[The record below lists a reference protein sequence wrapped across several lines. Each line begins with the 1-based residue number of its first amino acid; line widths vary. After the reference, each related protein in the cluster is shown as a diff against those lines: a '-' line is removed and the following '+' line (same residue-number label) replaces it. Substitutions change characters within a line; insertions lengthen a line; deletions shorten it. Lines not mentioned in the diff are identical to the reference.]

1 MRAVDI
7 NNNGST
13 SIRRLRKRQ
22 AAFAVGDA
30 PRRLT
35 AMNAACYM
43 VIFAGAILI
52 LYYGSS
58 VLMPLAL
65 AGLLSFVLT
74 PAIRL
79 LKQAGVPKVPAVI
92 AVVVISI
99 AAIGGVGVVVGGQI
113 SDLLERIPSYEYN
126 LLKKVSSVRS
136 ASVES
141 GVLER
146 ARSTLNDL
154 QAELSRSDSGKRSAV
169 PAAPD
174 GTAAV
179 KPIPVEIHQPPEP
192 VLDKTVSLIRP
203 LISPL
208 ATTGLIVLFLFFILA
223 QREDLRDRFLRLA
236 GKGDLQRTTV
246 ALDDAGDRL
255 SRFFI
260 IQGLLNTSFGVFIGL
275 CLWAMGLP
283 NPVLWGVLAGLMRF
297 VPFIGSV
304 IASVFPIILA
314 AAIDPGW
321 SLVLWTAA
329 LFLVSEVM
337 AGEVI
342 EPMLYGRNTGLSPV
356 AVVVATLF
364 WTLLWGPVGLIL
376 ATPLTVCL
384 MVLGKH
390 VEALRF
396 LEILFGDEPALEPHE
411 RLYQRVLAGDGVEA
425 IEVAEQSM
433 KEMPLIRYY
442 DDVALKALSMAYED
456 ASAGRLS
463 ADEITEV
470 KDAIDDVVDG
480 LSEHATGVEPAKA
493 SDAPSEKSGE
503 DAVRSDVVLCLP
515 VRSELDEGPLLMLEQ
530 VLEAQGIHA
539 STLPYNAS
547 IRLRALDARR
557 SPAKVVVFGYLGSK
571 KAPAFMGILM
581 RRARSVMPDAIIVAG
596 FWSLVSNSAQA
607 EEWREAV
614 GADRVVTKISDALVL
629 CEELLERTG
638 GRSGAIADSE
648 PPRTDIVYENSMR
661 FGEELGPSA

>member
-7 NNNGST
+7 ASDST
-13 SIRRLRKRQ
+13 SMRRLRRRK
-22 AAFAVGDA
+22 ATFAKGDA

-35 AMNAACYM
+35 AFDAACYVLIFTG
-43 VIFAGAILI
+43 VILL

-79 LKQAGVPKVPAVI
+79 LKKIGIPKMASVI
-92 AVVVISI
+92 TVVVISI
-99 AAIGGVGVVVGGQI
+99 GAIGGVGFVVGGQI
-113 SDLLERIPSYEYN
+113 SDLVAEIPNYEYN
-126 LLKKVSSVRS
+126 LLKKISSVRS

-141 GVLER
+141 SALER
-146 ARSTLNDL
+146 ARITLEDL
-154 QAELSRSDSGKRSAV
+154 QAELARSETRKGSTV
-169 PAAPD
+169 AAPQGGSD
-174 GTAAV
+174 AL

-192 VLDKTVSLIRP
+192 VLDRTVSLIRP

-208 ATTGLIVLFLFFILA
+208 ATTGLIILFLFFILA

-236 GKGDLQRTTV
+236 GTGDLQRTTV

-260 IQGLLNTSFGVFIGL
+260 IQGLLNTGFGIFIGVA
-275 CLWAMGLP
+275 LWAMGLP

-304 IASVFPIILA
+304 IACIFPIILA

-321 SLVLWTAA
+321 SLVIKTAI
-329 LFLVSEVM
+329 LFLVSEIV

-364 WTLLWGPVGLIL
+364 WTLIWGPVGLIL

-384 MVLGKH
+384 MVLGRH
-390 VEALRF
+390 VEALSF

-433 KEMPLIRYY
+433 KEMPLVQYY
-442 DDVALKALSMAYED
+442 DDVAMKALSMAYDD
-456 ASAGRLS
+456 AASGRLS
-463 ADEITEV
+463 RDEITEV
-470 KDAIDDVVDG
+470 KDAIEDVVDG
-480 LSEHATGVEPAKA
+480 LSEHVSSGDTPHLSEEK
-493 SDAPSEKSGE
+493 SDQSEK
-503 DAVRSDVVLCLP
+503 DAVVLCLP

-530 VLEAQGIHA
+530 VLDEAGMPT

-547 IRLRALDARR
+547 LRLRAFEAGRGQ
-557 SPAKVVVFGYLGSK
+557 PKIVVFGYLGSDK
-571 KAPAFMGILM
+571 LPAFLGILL
-581 RRARSVMPDAIIVAG
+581 RRARSAMPNAIMVAG
-596 FWSLVSNSAQA
+596 FWSLTGKSNLA
-607 EEWREAV
+607 EEWREAA
-614 GADRVVTKISDALVL
+614 GADRVVTKISDAVAL
-629 CEELLERTG
+629 CKELHGTDG
-638 GRSGAIADSE
+638 AHGSGIAE
-648 PPRTDIVYENSMR
+648 PNTIRTDIVYENAMR
-661 FGEELGPSA
+661 FGEELGS

>member
-13 SIRRLRKRQ
+13 SIRRLKKSK
-22 AAFAVGDA
+22 AAFASGA
-30 PRRLT
+30 ATSRLT

-79 LKQAGVPKVPAVI
+79 LKQAGIPKVPAVI

-146 ARSTLNDL
+146 ARSTLDDL
-154 QAELSRSDSGKRSAV
+154 QAELSRSDSGKRSALPV
-169 PAAPD
+169 APD

-260 IQGLLNTSFGVFIGL
+260 IQGLLNASFGVFIGL

-384 MVLGKH
+384 MVLGRH

-480 LSEHATGVEPAKA
+480 LSEHATGEDAEA
-493 SDAPSEKSGE
+493 SDSSREKSGE
-503 DAVRSDVVLCLP
+503 DDVKNDVVLCLP

-557 SPAKVVVFGYLGSK
+557 GPAKVVVFGYLGSK

-581 RRARSVMPDAIIVAG
+581 RRVRSVMPDAIMIAG
-596 FWSLVSNSAQA
+596 FWSLASNGAKA

-614 GADRVVTKISDALVL
+614 GADRVVTKISDALAL
-629 CEELLERTG
+629 CQELLEHEW
-638 GRSGAIADSE
+638 GRVGALADSE
-648 PPRTDIVYENSMR
+648 AARTDIVYENSMR